1 MVCGLC
7 GDVRRGGAA
16 CVRRG
21 VALGAAVLVM
31 AVAGKEDER
40 MMRR

>member
-31 AVAGKEDER
+31 AGKEDER
-40 MMRR
+40 MMRRW